1 MRRIQ
6 GAALIC
12 LGLVG
17 AFALA
22 FSCYTVPEPDC
33 GFVCGAGSACPDDY
47 MCGSDT
53 ICHRIGAPAGTVCT
67 SDAVQLD
74 APITSPT
81 VVSTVPNDGSTG
93 VSRTAAITAT
103 FDQPLTDSSV
113 DMTSFVV
120 MGSDGLQLP
129 GSVAVDD
136 PSMTASFTPTGELPA
151 GAVIIVNLTSS
162 IMSSQGAPLVPVMFS
177 FTTIDDQP
185 PALVSSMPL
194 DGSTAVPDN
203 TLITITFSEPVM
215 GVDTTSFTVAAAAA
229 IAGTIAGSG
238 ATYTFTPTAA
248 LPAATLVTVMLG
260 SSITDLAGNAL
271 LPVSFSFTTQ

>member
-1 MRRIQ
+1 MRIL
-6 GAALIC
+6 GAVLIC

-22 FSCYTVPEPDC
+22 ISCYTVPEPDC

-67 SDAVQLD
+67 NDAGPQD
-74 APITSPT
+74 APITSPM
-81 VVSTVPNDGSTG
+81 VVSTTPMDGSTG
-93 VSRTAAITAT
+93 VSRSAPISAT
-103 FDQPLTDSSV
+103 FDQPLNDSSV
-113 DMTSFVV
+113 DTTAFLV
-120 MGSDGLQLP
+120 MGSDGVQLP
-129 GSVAVDD
+129 GTVAVDD

-151 GAVIIVNLTSS
+151 GAVITVQLTSS
-162 IMSSQGAPLVPVMFS
+162 IMSSQGAPLVPAMFS

-185 PALVSSMPL
+185 PTLVSSMPL
-194 DGSTAVPDN
+194 AGATAVPV
-203 TLITITFSEPVM
+203 TTAIAITFSEPVM
-215 GVDTTSFTVAAAAA
+215 GVDTTSFTVAAGVA
-229 IAGTIAGSG
+229 IAGTVAGSG

-248 LPAATLVTVMLG
+248 LPPAALVTVTLG
-260 SSITDLAGNAL
+260 GTITDLADNAL